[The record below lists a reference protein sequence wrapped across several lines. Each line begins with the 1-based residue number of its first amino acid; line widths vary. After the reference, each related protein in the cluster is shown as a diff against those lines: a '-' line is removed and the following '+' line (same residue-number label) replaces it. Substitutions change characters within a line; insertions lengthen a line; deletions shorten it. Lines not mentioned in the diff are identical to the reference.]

1 MKTLIAAFVLL
12 ASPAFAY
19 FQEGS
24 TSEPDIHYLSWC
36 DGNNV
41 VAENSQGQLIVR
53 AACTERQT
61 CQTFTRY
68 QIDRAI
74 VIGSCIDKK

>member
-24 TSEPDIHYLSWC
+24 SSEPDVHYLSWC
-36 DGNNV
+36 EGNNV
-41 VAENSQGQLIVR
+41 VAENAQGNTVIRVT
-53 AACTERQT
+53 CTEKQT
-61 CQTFTRY
+61 CQIFTRY

-74 VIGSCIDKK
+74 VIGSCVDKK